1 MGFSMVVSGW
11 RLASMQR
18 QSIQDGVFTVAGVLS
33 SDECTELIALAEVHG
48 FEIATINTRH
58 GAEVDADFR
67 NNDRVILDDPALADQ
82 LWVRI
87 SSVVPPLLA
96 GRQARGVN
104 ERFRFYRYVPG
115 QKFAWHTDGY
125 FERENGERSLLTFM
139 VYLNEGYEGG
149 ATEFVSARV
158 IGQTG
163 MAFFFA
169 HQLSHQGAEV
179 IEGIKYVLRSD
190 VMYGPVGQFAG

>member
-1 MGFSMVVSGW
+1 MK
-11 RLASMQR
+11 R
-18 QSIQDGVFTVAGVLS
+18 QSIREGVFTVAGVLS
-33 SDECTELIALAEVHG
+33 SDECTELVALAECHG
-48 FEIATINTRH
+48 FEIATINTYH
-58 GAEVDADFR
+58 GAEVDPDFR
-67 NNDRVILDDPALADQ
+67 NNDRVILDDQALANQ

-87 SSVVPPLLA
+87 SSVVPSLLA

-104 ERFRFYRYVPG
+104 ERFRFYRYLPG
-115 QKFAWHTDGY
+115 QKFSWHTDGY

-158 IGQTG
+158 VGETG
-163 MAFFFA
+163 MGLFFE

-179 IEGIKYVLRSD
+179 ITGIKYVLRSD

>member
-1 MGFSMVVSGW
+1 MK
-11 RLASMQR
+11 R
-18 QSIQDGVFTVAGVLS
+18 QSIREGVFTVADVLS
-33 SDECTELIALAEVHG
+33 SDECTELVALAERHG

-58 GAEVDADFR
+58 GAEVDRDVR
-67 NNDRVILDDPALADQ
+67 NNERVILDDQALANR

-87 SSVVPPLLA
+87 SSVVPSFLA

-104 ERFRFYRYVPG
+104 ERFRFYRYVPR
-115 QKFAWHTDGY
+115 QRFSWHTDGA

-139 VYLNEGYEGG
+139 VYLNDGYEGG

-158 IGQTG
+158 VGQTG
-163 MAFFFA
+163 MGLFFE